1 MKNLFYL
8 TIILLFAC
16 KPSMSDKQKEELNNI
31 EVLID
36 SSEYYLSSI
45 DSIFAIEATNNF
57 NSNVNYIKND
67 MVDTLDNDIML
78 FIDKYYGLRK
88 GFRKLGEKY
97 LGTMAEFKISNE
109 QIENLKHDI
118 NNGLVEPNQ
127 LDQYL
132 ELEKKNIELVFES
145 SKTIAK
151 VNKNLV
157 PLYEKMNPKIDS
169 LIEASKAKLK
179 Q

>member
-1 MKNLFYL
+1 
-8 TIILLFAC
+8 
-16 KPSMSDKQKEELNNI
+16 MSDQQKEELTNI
-31 EVLID
+31 QLLID
-36 SSEYYLSSI
+36 SSGYYLTSI
-45 DSIFAIEATNNF
+45 DSVFAIGATNNF
-57 NSNVNYIKND
+57 NSNIHYIKND
-67 MVDTLDNDIML
+67 MVDTLDNETML

-97 LGTMAEFKISNE
+97 LGTMAEYKISRE
-109 QIENLKHDI
+109 QVKNLKHDI

-151 VNKNLV
+151 LNKNLV

>member
-1 MKNLFYL
+1 MKHLLYIS
-8 TIILLFAC
+8 TIFLFAC
-16 KPSMSDKQKEELNNI
+16 QASINDKQREELNYI
-31 EVLID
+31 QDLID
-36 SSEYYLSSI
+36 SSGYYITSI
-45 DSIFAIEATNNF
+45 DSVFAIDATKNF
-57 NSNVNYIKND
+57 NSNIYYIKNK
-67 MVDTLDNDIML
+67 MVDTLDNNTML

-97 LGTMAEFKISNE
+97 LGTVAEFKISRE

-145 SKTIAK
+145 SKTIAR
-151 VNKNLV
+151 VNKSLV
-157 PLYEKMNPKIDS
+157 PLYNQMNPKIDS
-169 LIEASKAKLK
+169 LIESSKAKLK